1 MTEEQAVE
9 LLAQLE
15 QLQTATNTQVEQL
28 QVVMVSL
35 MLLACLMMFL
45 VGFLLTRGKR

>member
-15 QLQTATNTQVEQL
+15 QLQVANNTQVEQL

-45 VGFLLTRGKR
+45 TGFFLTRGKR